1 VGRRLE
7 GLGLEAEHVLYAA
20 AVQGAE
26 FDPDVLADATSLP
39 LMTVFEALESARA
52 LHLVEEAT
60 GTTARWAFSHA
71 IVRDAIAADLAASHR
86 AQLHAGIGQALE
98 RRPGESAA
106 DASEL
111 ARHFVAAASLDGSFT
126 ERAVGYSCEAAEQA
140 TQLLAYADAA
150 QHFERAEHLLERSST
165 ASTAQRC
172 DVLLALADAHTRAG
186 DAEEGRRIFLRA
198 ADLARGLEAP
208 DRLARAALGY
218 AEWAPYGADNQ
229 TAVRLLED
237 ALARLESGGSSE
249 RALMLG
255 RLASRLTPE
264 DQQRRERLLEEA
276 LAIARRLG
284 DHEVLATLLA
294 ISLLVNW
301 GPERAP
307 VRRTLAAEAIEL
319 ATASGDRQG
328 ALWAHVV
335 RFLDAFS
342 EGETDKA
349 DAELEAYEQ
358 IAGQGRRPYY
368 RWYLLVL
375 RATRLGFSGEVET
388 AQRNV
393 NEAFELIR
401 GLEEDSGQEYAVQRF
416 MLARLRGS
424 PADAPA
430 DELRAFAE
438 RYPQLPLWRAMLA
451 GLEADLG
458 RLAHA
463 QRALEICTGE
473 GLSCLR
479 RDDDWLSRLVF
490 LADAC
495 VEIGDAERAPMLYAL
510 LVPYADRNA
519 ITERGWAAWGAAAR
533 PLGRL
538 AALAGEPAVA
548 ARHFERAL
556 ELHERWGARPWIA
569 HTVYDYARA
578 TGSPD
583 ALARVKAAHELCSE
597 LGLDGL
603 AGRLRAL

>member
-1 VGRRLE
+1 
-7 GLGLEAEHVLYAA
+7 
-20 AVQGAE
+20 
-26 FDPDVLADATSLP
+26 
-39 LMTVFEALESARA
+39 
-52 LHLVEEAT
+52 
-60 GTTARWAFSHA
+60 
-71 IVRDAIAADLAASHR
+71 VRDAIAADLAPSHR
-86 AQLHAGIGQALE
+86 AQLHAGVGQALE
-98 RRPGESAA
+98 QRPRDGAA

-111 ARHFVAAASLDGSFT
+111 ARHFVAAASLDGSLT
-126 ERAVGYSCEAAEQA
+126 DRAVAYSCEAAEQA
-140 TQLLAYADAA
+140 TQLLAYAEAA
-150 QHFERAEHLLERSST
+150 QHYERAEHLLERRSS
-165 ASTAQRC
+165 ASAAQRC

-198 ADLARGLEAP
+198 ADLARALEAP
-208 DRLARAALGY
+208 GHLARAALGY
-218 AEWAPYGADNQ
+218 AEWAPYGADNK
-229 TAVRLLED
+229 TAVRLLDD
-237 ALARLESGGSSE
+237 ALARLPAGASSE

-264 DQQRRERLLEEA
+264 DQDRRERLLDEA

-319 ATASGDRQG
+319 ATVSGDRQG

-375 RATRLGFSGEVET
+375 RATRLGFSGDLET
-388 AQRNV
+388 AGRNV
-393 NEAFELIR
+393 DEAFALIR
-401 GLEEDSGQEYAVQRF
+401 GLEEDSGQEYAVQRL

-451 GLEADLG
+451 ALEADLG

-463 QRALEICTGE
+463 QRALEVCTGE

-538 AALAGEPAVA
+538 AALAGETAVA

-569 HTVYDYARA
+569 HTVHDYARA
-578 TGSPD
+578 TGSPG
-583 ALARVKAAHELCSE
+583 ALARVEAALGLCAE

-603 AGRLRAL
+603 AGRLGAL